1 MSTQI
6 RESSSVTNC
15 TTLEN
20 DMLSVNAIETIEE
33 EEKKMNW
40 GDLIIEEL
48 GREDT
53 LKYHKENPKIK
64 TKIKNFLCDF
74 PILNFDEKN
83 QFFFLS
89 YHETIKNEV
98 ISENSGIN
106 ISNENDENFELIDQN
121 LINKKGKKKKQKK
134 KKGKR
139 KKKERKKIQD
149 YVSFSSDLSCDDNE
163 NDLDYIFLK
172 NFSDDSSE
180 ENIFIGDKELNKNQ
194 NSLKTEDENNN
205 VFLNFFQNPSNENE
219 TMFDLKSDPLVLKKL
234 ILKKMSFDNK
244 LDVSMIDLLDICI
257 ESNIPLT
264 ALDKILKV
272 CYSLL
277 LRNPPRTTLY
287 RSEKG
292 LSNYVKNNFDF
303 VKTRIANFIDDE
315 KNLVEHPYIPLNESL
330 RQFLSIDYLRK
341 KLILKPDHGSDPN
354 NKNFSPQQFTS
365 LKNFENKVL
374 NNLEE
379 DEIPICISFFYDHH
393 EVNKKQNVG
402 GFYFFIENLPVWWAR
417 RDESI
422 FLISNI
428 LEEFNFYSYQH
439 LLNLQKE
446 LLSLKRGFIFE
457 KQKYKV
463 FFLKF
468 YSDSKEINQA
478 VGRKDPNAH
487 NQCPYCDQVSIPK
500 KNLQN
505 NEYYS
510 SKIKRHK
517 RNVEEFKENWKK
529 IKNSK
534 NPKEARKIVKILQSV
549 SLLRHKLSTKFK
561 AHKKSQI
568 KAQNSK
574 SSKNKL

>member
-15 TTLEN
+15 NTLEN
-20 DMLSVNAIETIEE
+20 DIHSVNAIETIEE
-33 EEKKMNW
+33 EEKKMSW

-48 GREDT
+48 GREDS
-53 LKYHKENPKIK
+53 LKYHEENPKIK
-64 TKIKNFLCDF
+64 TTLIQSLKFEKLINFQNKYLQNLKIR
-74 PILNFDEKN
+74 
-83 QFFFLS
+83 
-89 YHETIKNEV
+89 
-98 ISENSGIN
+98 IN

-134 KKGKR
+134 KKKKR
-139 KKKERKKIQD
+139 KIKKKKKIQD
-149 YVSFSSDLSCDDNE
+149 YASYSSDLSSDHYE

-180 ENIFIGDKELNKNQ
+180 ENILIGDKELNKNQ
-194 NSLKTEDENNN
+194 NILKTEDENNN
-205 VFLNFFQNPSNENE
+205 VFLNFFQKPSNENE

-341 KLILKPDHGSDPN
+341 K
-354 NKNFSPQQFTS
+354 
-365 LKNFENKVL
+365 
-374 NNLEE
+374 
-379 DEIPICISFFYDHH
+379 
-393 EVNKKQNVG
+393 
-402 GFYFFIENLPVWWAR
+402 
-417 RDESI
+417 
-422 FLISNI
+422 
-428 LEEFNFYSYQH
+428 FNFKTGS
-439 LLNLQKE
+439 
-446 LLSLKRGFIFE
+446 
-457 KQKYKV
+457 
-463 FFLKF
+463 
-468 YSDSKEINQA
+468 
-478 VGRKDPNAH
+478 
-487 NQCPYCDQVSIPK
+487 
-500 KNLQN
+500 
-505 NEYYS
+505 
-510 SKIKRHK
+510 
-517 RNVEEFKENWKK
+517 W
-529 IKNSK
+529 
-534 NPKEARKIVKILQSV
+534 
-549 SLLRHKLSTKFK
+549 
-561 AHKKSQI
+561 
-568 KAQNSK
+568 
-574 SSKNKL
+574 